1 MAEASQWNLS
11 LSLHQEGEGVEWEV
25 VEVVVGAIEGVLVL
39 VLAILTIVRF
49 GILTGMRLQ
58 SPAMRLD

>member
-11 LSLHQEGEGVEWEV
+11 LQLHREAEEGWGE

-49 GILTGMRLQ
+49 GILTGLRSQ
-58 SPAMRLD
+58 SHVMRLD